1 MKPIDASTGNRPPE
15 RAAVPTAPTAPTLL
29 TGITPA
35 ITGKR
40 GLANN
45 GTYLQC
51 PISCCDVYQRK

>member
-1 MKPIDASTGNRPPE
+1 MRSTDASTGNRSPE
-15 RAAVPTAPTAPTLL
+15 RDAVPTAPTAPTLL

-45 GTYLQC
+45 GTYL
-51 PISCCDVYQRK
+51 